1 MSTSDTIFNRL
12 AWLCSRREY
21 CSRGVLD
28 LLRRKGVAGEEAV
41 AVLERLREE
50 GYVDDVRYARAFAR
64 DKALLS
70 GWGPKKIAYVL
81 TSKGIAAD
89 VAKAAISEV
98 GEQESASRM
107 KAVIKGKWKSVKSA
121 DVRDRRAKVLRF
133 ALSRGYDCAAVI
145 EVLDSLEE

>member
-50 GYVDDVRYARAFAR
+50 GYVDDGRYARAFAR

-81 TSKGIAAD
+81 ASKGIAAD
-89 VAKAAISEV
+89 VAKTAISEV
-98 GEQESASRM
+98 SEQESESRM

>member
-1 MSTSDTIFNRL
+1 MSTSDTIFNRI

-50 GYVDDVRYARAFAR
+50 GYVDDGRYARAFAR

-70 GWGPKKIAYVL
+70 GWGPKKIVYVL

-89 VAKAAISEV
+89 VAKTAISEV
-98 GEQESASRM
+98 SEQESASRM
-107 KAVIKGKWKSVKSA
+107 KAVIKVKWKSVKSA

>member
-1 MSTSDTIFNRL
+1 MSTSDTIFNRI

-81 TSKGIAAD
+81 ASKGIAAD
-89 VAKAAISEV
+89 VAKTAISEV
-98 GEQESASRM
+98 SEQESASRM
-107 KAVIKGKWKSVKSA
+107 KAVIKVKWKSVKSA